1 MNNLTCYR
9 LCVLASGSLITDI
22 FSCFTLII
30 VSCLHLGQNSGKFS
44 STVSSRILTRVL
56 LPQTGHNIHSYVDTL
71 LSLYLNFLLTTIIL
85 MPANIKLLCVYRP
98 SLRIYTQQSEYPGT
112 MRARPKCH
120 CLPADLIVVL
130 GWHLRLRSPAGFRQ
144 KHARRMASIR

>member
-1 MNNLTCYR
+1 MGSYHKERTDNCDFTHGYR

-56 LPQTGHNIHSYVDTL
+56 LPQNGHNIHSYLHTL
-71 LSLYLNFLLTTIIL
+71 PSLYLIFLLTTIIL
-85 MPANIKLLCVYRP
+85 MPANIKLLSVCTRASQIDMRRSVYLSTTRAQPKYHFRRAVPRGVHGWRP
-98 SLRIYTQQSEYPGT
+98 LS
-112 MRARPKCH
+112 K
-120 CLPADLIVVL
+120 
-130 GWHLRLRSPAGFRQ
+130 
-144 KHARRMASIR
+144 

>member
-44 STVSSRILTRVL
+44 STVSPRILTRVL
-56 LPQTGHNIHSYVDTL
+56 LPQIGHNIHSYLDTL
-71 LSLYLNFLLTTIIL
+71 LSLYLMFWLTTIIL
-85 MPANIKLLCVYRP
+85 LPLHFKNLIEP
-98 SLRIYTQQSEYPGT
+98 IESE
-112 MRARPKCH
+112 
-120 CLPADLIVVL
+120 
-130 GWHLRLRSPAGFRQ
+130 F
-144 KHARRMASIR
+144 ARRTNHLENEFQARAANFGDDHSGSSGEHRRK